1 MSEKSKKQKVSI
13 VEKMGLFMVCAGNI
27 PLMGLLSGFFMIYY
41 TNVVGL
47 EPAALATLFL
57 ISKVVDGIS
66 DPIMGYFLDKFP
78 VTKMGKFRPMIILGT
93 IICVINYILLWFGAV
108 WIPVGKYVIVYV
120 TYLLLG
126 WTFDIMD
133 ISKNSLLPVMS
144 ADDKERNSL
153 SLFNALGTMIGSA
166 VLAVAAPI
174 LVAEGTLQNY
184 YVLIFGSMAMVL
196 VLSIAG
202 ALCVKERVAFEGK
215 KEESY
220 TFRELLQFLR
230 YKPVWALFLVALVV
244 GVGSNI
250 AGGAG
255 AYFYTYI
262 LGDMTL
268 MSGVSL
274 VSMITTLVGIFL
286 GPILA
291 NRFGKKQIFV
301 MAIVVSIL
309 FSALRLIDVRSML
322 LIYISTVAGGVA
334 GGCLEVYRQALL
346 SERVGDMQSLTVF
359 TVNSDNPDMVIQD
372 EQKAGGKALGMML
385 PYFVTILLFA
395 GAMGL
400 GTDMVAGEKERGT
413 MASMLVAPI
422 KRSSIVLGKVFALM
436 IISGISSV
444 VYVAVMV
451 GFLPQMMG
459 AYGSEGLGLSLE
471 VGQVLMMAF
480 LLIAIAFLY
489 SGIIVLISVF
499 AKDTKEANSY
509 IMPVYMLI
517 LILGIATMFTTQNI
531 ESWYYAV
538 PVFNTALALQGILTG
553 DVSVMQYAVTLAET
567 LILGM
572 ILITVIA
579 KAFESEKVMAK

>member
-1 MSEKSKKQKVSI
+1 MREIRLICKKELSRVLTDRKMLFSVFLLPAIIMVVVMNVMTSFSENLENDVKSHVPIVYLQNAPEGVEQYLKAYNEKMDLRTVDDEQKVTEEI
-13 VEKMGLFMVCAGNI
+13 R
-27 PLMGLLSGFFMIYY
+27 
-41 TNVVGL
+41 
-47 EPAALATLFL
+47 
-57 ISKVVDGIS
+57 DG
-66 DPIMGYFLDKFP
+66 
-78 VTKMGKFRPMIILGT
+78 
-93 IICVINYILLWFGAV
+93 
-108 WIPVGKYVIVYV
+108 
-120 TYLLLG
+120 
-126 WTFDIMD
+126 
-133 ISKNSLLPVMS
+133 S
-144 ADDKERNSL
+144 ADLWIAFPQDFLEQIEVYKTGDEIPQIKVYYNPSEEY
-153 SLFNALGTMIGSA
+153 SQ
-166 VLAVAAPI
+166 AAY
-174 LVAEGTLQNY
+174 E
-184 YVLIFGSMAMVL
+184 
-196 VLSIAG
+196 
-202 ALCVKERVAFEGK
+202 
-215 KEESY
+215 
-220 TFRELLQFLR
+220 
-230 YKPVWALFLVALVV
+230 
-244 GVGSNI
+244 
-250 AGGAG
+250 
-255 AYFYTYI
+255 
-262 LGDMTL
+262 
-268 MSGVSL
+268 
-274 VSMITTLVGIFL
+274 
-286 GPILA
+286 
-291 NRFGKKQIFV
+291 
-301 MAIVVSIL
+301 
-309 FSALRLIDVRSML
+309 
-322 LIYISTVAGGVA
+322 GVA

-499 AKDTKEANSY
+499 AKDTKEASSY

-517 LILGIATMFTTQNI
+517 LVLGIATMFTTHNI
-531 ESWYYAV
+531 ENWYYAV

-567 LILGM
+567 LILGV

>member
-1 MSEKSKKQKVSI
+1 MREIRLICKKELSRVLTDRKMLFSVFLLPAIIMVVVMNVMTSFSKNLENDVKSHAPIVYLQSAPEGVEQYLKAYNEKMDLRTVDDEQKVTEEI
-13 VEKMGLFMVCAGNI
+13 R
-27 PLMGLLSGFFMIYY
+27 
-41 TNVVGL
+41 
-47 EPAALATLFL
+47 
-57 ISKVVDGIS
+57 DG
-66 DPIMGYFLDKFP
+66 
-78 VTKMGKFRPMIILGT
+78 
-93 IICVINYILLWFGAV
+93 
-108 WIPVGKYVIVYV
+108 
-120 TYLLLG
+120 
-126 WTFDIMD
+126 
-133 ISKNSLLPVMS
+133 S
-144 ADDKERNSL
+144 ADLWIAFPQDFLEQIEVYKTGDEIPQIKVYYNPSEEY
-153 SLFNALGTMIGSA
+153 SQ
-166 VLAVAAPI
+166 AAY
-174 LVAEGTLQNY
+174 E
-184 YVLIFGSMAMVL
+184 
-196 VLSIAG
+196 
-202 ALCVKERVAFEGK
+202 
-215 KEESY
+215 
-220 TFRELLQFLR
+220 
-230 YKPVWALFLVALVV
+230 
-244 GVGSNI
+244 
-250 AGGAG
+250 
-255 AYFYTYI
+255 
-262 LGDMTL
+262 
-268 MSGVSL
+268 
-274 VSMITTLVGIFL
+274 
-286 GPILA
+286 
-291 NRFGKKQIFV
+291 
-301 MAIVVSIL
+301 
-309 FSALRLIDVRSML
+309 
-322 LIYISTVAGGVA
+322 GVA

-451 GFLPQMMG
+451 GFLPQMTG

>member
-1 MSEKSKKQKVSI
+1 MREIRLICKKELSRVLTDRKMLFSIFLLPAIIMVVVMNVMTSFSKNLENDVKSHAPIVYLQSAPKGVEQYLKAYNEKMDLRTMDDEQKVTEEI
-13 VEKMGLFMVCAGNI
+13 R
-27 PLMGLLSGFFMIYY
+27 
-41 TNVVGL
+41 
-47 EPAALATLFL
+47 
-57 ISKVVDGIS
+57 DG
-66 DPIMGYFLDKFP
+66 
-78 VTKMGKFRPMIILGT
+78 
-93 IICVINYILLWFGAV
+93 
-108 WIPVGKYVIVYV
+108 
-120 TYLLLG
+120 
-126 WTFDIMD
+126 
-133 ISKNSLLPVMS
+133 S
-144 ADDKERNSL
+144 ADLWIAFPQDFLEQIEVYKTGDEIPQIKVYYNPSEEY
-153 SLFNALGTMIGSA
+153 SQ
-166 VLAVAAPI
+166 AAY
-174 LVAEGTLQNY
+174 E
-184 YVLIFGSMAMVL
+184 
-196 VLSIAG
+196 
-202 ALCVKERVAFEGK
+202 
-215 KEESY
+215 
-220 TFRELLQFLR
+220 
-230 YKPVWALFLVALVV
+230 
-244 GVGSNI
+244 
-250 AGGAG
+250 
-255 AYFYTYI
+255 
-262 LGDMTL
+262 
-268 MSGVSL
+268 
-274 VSMITTLVGIFL
+274 
-286 GPILA
+286 
-291 NRFGKKQIFV
+291 
-301 MAIVVSIL
+301 
-309 FSALRLIDVRSML
+309 
-322 LIYISTVAGGVA
+322 GVA

>member
-1 MSEKSKKQKVSI
+1 MREIRLICKKELSRVLTDRKMLFSIFLLPAIIMVVVMNVMTSFSENLENDVKSHAPIVYLQKAPEGVEQYLKAYNEKMDLRTMDDEQKVTEEI
-13 VEKMGLFMVCAGNI
+13 R
-27 PLMGLLSGFFMIYY
+27 
-41 TNVVGL
+41 
-47 EPAALATLFL
+47 
-57 ISKVVDGIS
+57 DG
-66 DPIMGYFLDKFP
+66 
-78 VTKMGKFRPMIILGT
+78 
-93 IICVINYILLWFGAV
+93 
-108 WIPVGKYVIVYV
+108 
-120 TYLLLG
+120 
-126 WTFDIMD
+126 
-133 ISKNSLLPVMS
+133 S
-144 ADDKERNSL
+144 ADLWIAFPQDFLEQIEVYKTGDEIPQIKVYYNPSEEY
-153 SLFNALGTMIGSA
+153 SQ
-166 VLAVAAPI
+166 AAY
-174 LVAEGTLQNY
+174 E
-184 YVLIFGSMAMVL
+184 
-196 VLSIAG
+196 
-202 ALCVKERVAFEGK
+202 
-215 KEESY
+215 
-220 TFRELLQFLR
+220 
-230 YKPVWALFLVALVV
+230 
-244 GVGSNI
+244 
-250 AGGAG
+250 
-255 AYFYTYI
+255 
-262 LGDMTL
+262 
-268 MSGVSL
+268 
-274 VSMITTLVGIFL
+274 
-286 GPILA
+286 
-291 NRFGKKQIFV
+291 
-301 MAIVVSIL
+301 
-309 FSALRLIDVRSML
+309 
-322 LIYISTVAGGVA
+322 GVA

-499 AKDTKEANSY
+499 AKDTKEASSY

-517 LILGIATMFTTQNI
+517 LVLGIATMFTTHNI
-531 ESWYYAV
+531 ENWYYAV

-567 LILGM
+567 LILGV

>member
-1 MSEKSKKQKVSI
+1 MREIRLICKKELSRVLTDRKMLFSVFLLPAIIMVVVMNVMTSFSKNLENDVKSHAPIVYLQSAPEGVEQYLKAYNEKMDLRTMDDEQKVTEEI
-13 VEKMGLFMVCAGNI
+13 R
-27 PLMGLLSGFFMIYY
+27 
-41 TNVVGL
+41 
-47 EPAALATLFL
+47 
-57 ISKVVDGIS
+57 DG
-66 DPIMGYFLDKFP
+66 
-78 VTKMGKFRPMIILGT
+78 
-93 IICVINYILLWFGAV
+93 
-108 WIPVGKYVIVYV
+108 
-120 TYLLLG
+120 
-126 WTFDIMD
+126 
-133 ISKNSLLPVMS
+133 S
-144 ADDKERNSL
+144 ADLWIAFPQDFLEQIEVYKTGDEIPQIKVYYNPSEEY
-153 SLFNALGTMIGSA
+153 SQ
-166 VLAVAAPI
+166 AAY
-174 LVAEGTLQNY
+174 E
-184 YVLIFGSMAMVL
+184 
-196 VLSIAG
+196 
-202 ALCVKERVAFEGK
+202 
-215 KEESY
+215 
-220 TFRELLQFLR
+220 
-230 YKPVWALFLVALVV
+230 
-244 GVGSNI
+244 
-250 AGGAG
+250 
-255 AYFYTYI
+255 
-262 LGDMTL
+262 
-268 MSGVSL
+268 
-274 VSMITTLVGIFL
+274 
-286 GPILA
+286 
-291 NRFGKKQIFV
+291 
-301 MAIVVSIL
+301 
-309 FSALRLIDVRSML
+309 
-322 LIYISTVAGGVA
+322 GVA

>member
-1 MSEKSKKQKVSI
+1 MREIRLICKKELSRVLTDRKMLFSIFLLPAIIMVVVMIVMTCFSENLENDVKSHAPIVYLQSAPEGVEQYLKAYNEKMDLRTMDDEQKVTEEI
-13 VEKMGLFMVCAGNI
+13 R
-27 PLMGLLSGFFMIYY
+27 
-41 TNVVGL
+41 
-47 EPAALATLFL
+47 
-57 ISKVVDGIS
+57 DG
-66 DPIMGYFLDKFP
+66 
-78 VTKMGKFRPMIILGT
+78 
-93 IICVINYILLWFGAV
+93 
-108 WIPVGKYVIVYV
+108 
-120 TYLLLG
+120 
-126 WTFDIMD
+126 
-133 ISKNSLLPVMS
+133 S
-144 ADDKERNSL
+144 ADLWIAFPQDFLEQIEVYKTGDEIPQIKVYYNPSEEY
-153 SLFNALGTMIGSA
+153 SQ
-166 VLAVAAPI
+166 AAY
-174 LVAEGTLQNY
+174 E
-184 YVLIFGSMAMVL
+184 
-196 VLSIAG
+196 
-202 ALCVKERVAFEGK
+202 
-215 KEESY
+215 
-220 TFRELLQFLR
+220 
-230 YKPVWALFLVALVV
+230 
-244 GVGSNI
+244 
-250 AGGAG
+250 
-255 AYFYTYI
+255 
-262 LGDMTL
+262 
-268 MSGVSL
+268 
-274 VSMITTLVGIFL
+274 
-286 GPILA
+286 
-291 NRFGKKQIFV
+291 
-301 MAIVVSIL
+301 
-309 FSALRLIDVRSML
+309 
-322 LIYISTVAGGVA
+322 GVA

-499 AKDTKEANSY
+499 AKDTKEASSY

-531 ESWYYAV
+531 ENWYYAV

>member
-1 MSEKSKKQKVSI
+1 MENDVKSHAPIVYLQSAPEGVEQYLKAYNEKMDLRTMDDEQKVTEEI
-13 VEKMGLFMVCAGNI
+13 R
-27 PLMGLLSGFFMIYY
+27 
-41 TNVVGL
+41 
-47 EPAALATLFL
+47 
-57 ISKVVDGIS
+57 DG
-66 DPIMGYFLDKFP
+66 
-78 VTKMGKFRPMIILGT
+78 
-93 IICVINYILLWFGAV
+93 
-108 WIPVGKYVIVYV
+108 
-120 TYLLLG
+120 
-126 WTFDIMD
+126 
-133 ISKNSLLPVMS
+133 S
-144 ADDKERNSL
+144 ADLWIAFPQDFLEQIEVYKTGDEIPQIKVYYNPSEEY
-153 SLFNALGTMIGSA
+153 SQ
-166 VLAVAAPI
+166 AAY
-174 LVAEGTLQNY
+174 E
-184 YVLIFGSMAMVL
+184 
-196 VLSIAG
+196 
-202 ALCVKERVAFEGK
+202 
-215 KEESY
+215 
-220 TFRELLQFLR
+220 
-230 YKPVWALFLVALVV
+230 
-244 GVGSNI
+244 
-250 AGGAG
+250 
-255 AYFYTYI
+255 
-262 LGDMTL
+262 
-268 MSGVSL
+268 
-274 VSMITTLVGIFL
+274 
-286 GPILA
+286 
-291 NRFGKKQIFV
+291 
-301 MAIVVSIL
+301 
-309 FSALRLIDVRSML
+309 
-322 LIYISTVAGGVA
+322 GVA

-499 AKDTKEANSY
+499 AKDTKEASSY

-531 ESWYYAV
+531 ENWYYAV

>member
-1 MSEKSKKQKVSI
+1 MRESI
-13 VEKMGLFMVCAGNI
+13 LLFH
-27 PLMGLLSGFFMIYY
+27 
-41 TNVVGL
+41 
-47 EPAALATLFL
+47 
-57 ISKVVDGIS
+57 IS
-66 DPIMGYFLDKFP
+66 DKE
-78 VTKMGKFRPMIILGT
+78 VKKKVER
-93 IICVINYILLWFGAV
+93 A
-108 WIPVGKYVIVYV
+108 
-120 TYLLLG
+120 
-126 WTFDIMD
+126 
-133 ISKNSLLPVMS
+133 LLPLRVRIRHIALKDYSQPLGCLLYTS
-144 ADDKERNSL
+144 AFPQDFLEQIEVYKTGDEIPQIKVYYNPSEEYSQ
-153 SLFNALGTMIGSA
+153 
-166 VLAVAAPI
+166 AAY
-174 LVAEGTLQNY
+174 E
-184 YVLIFGSMAMVL
+184 
-196 VLSIAG
+196 
-202 ALCVKERVAFEGK
+202 
-215 KEESY
+215 
-220 TFRELLQFLR
+220 
-230 YKPVWALFLVALVV
+230 
-244 GVGSNI
+244 
-250 AGGAG
+250 
-255 AYFYTYI
+255 
-262 LGDMTL
+262 
-268 MSGVSL
+268 
-274 VSMITTLVGIFL
+274 
-286 GPILA
+286 
-291 NRFGKKQIFV
+291 
-301 MAIVVSIL
+301 
-309 FSALRLIDVRSML
+309 
-322 LIYISTVAGGVA
+322 GVA

-499 AKDTKEANSY
+499 AKDTKEASSY

-531 ESWYYAV
+531 ENWYYAV

>member
-1 MSEKSKKQKVSI
+1 MREIRLICKKELSRVLTDRKMLFSIFLLPAIIMVVVMNVMTSFSKNLENDVKSHAPIVYLQSAPEGVEQYLKAYNEKMDLRTMDDEQKVTEEI
-13 VEKMGLFMVCAGNI
+13 R
-27 PLMGLLSGFFMIYY
+27 
-41 TNVVGL
+41 
-47 EPAALATLFL
+47 
-57 ISKVVDGIS
+57 DG
-66 DPIMGYFLDKFP
+66 
-78 VTKMGKFRPMIILGT
+78 
-93 IICVINYILLWFGAV
+93 
-108 WIPVGKYVIVYV
+108 
-120 TYLLLG
+120 
-126 WTFDIMD
+126 
-133 ISKNSLLPVMS
+133 S
-144 ADDKERNSL
+144 ADLWIAFPQDFLEQIEVYKTGDEIPQIKVYYNPSEEY
-153 SLFNALGTMIGSA
+153 SQ
-166 VLAVAAPI
+166 AAY
-174 LVAEGTLQNY
+174 E
-184 YVLIFGSMAMVL
+184 
-196 VLSIAG
+196 
-202 ALCVKERVAFEGK
+202 
-215 KEESY
+215 
-220 TFRELLQFLR
+220 
-230 YKPVWALFLVALVV
+230 
-244 GVGSNI
+244 
-250 AGGAG
+250 
-255 AYFYTYI
+255 
-262 LGDMTL
+262 
-268 MSGVSL
+268 
-274 VSMITTLVGIFL
+274 
-286 GPILA
+286 
-291 NRFGKKQIFV
+291 
-301 MAIVVSIL
+301 
-309 FSALRLIDVRSML
+309 
-322 LIYISTVAGGVA
+322 GVA

-499 AKDTKEANSY
+499 AKDTKEASSY

>member
-1 MSEKSKKQKVSI
+1 MREIRLICKKELSRVLTDRKMLFSVFLLPAIIMVVVMNVMTSFSKNLENDVKSHAPIVYLQNAPKGVEQYLKAYNEKMDLRTVDDEQKVTEEI
-13 VEKMGLFMVCAGNI
+13 R
-27 PLMGLLSGFFMIYY
+27 
-41 TNVVGL
+41 
-47 EPAALATLFL
+47 
-57 ISKVVDGIS
+57 DG
-66 DPIMGYFLDKFP
+66 
-78 VTKMGKFRPMIILGT
+78 
-93 IICVINYILLWFGAV
+93 
-108 WIPVGKYVIVYV
+108 
-120 TYLLLG
+120 
-126 WTFDIMD
+126 
-133 ISKNSLLPVMS
+133 S
-144 ADDKERNSL
+144 ADLWIAFPQDFLEQIEVYKTGDEIPQIKVYYNPSEEY
-153 SLFNALGTMIGSA
+153 SQ
-166 VLAVAAPI
+166 AAY
-174 LVAEGTLQNY
+174 E
-184 YVLIFGSMAMVL
+184 
-196 VLSIAG
+196 
-202 ALCVKERVAFEGK
+202 
-215 KEESY
+215 
-220 TFRELLQFLR
+220 
-230 YKPVWALFLVALVV
+230 
-244 GVGSNI
+244 
-250 AGGAG
+250 
-255 AYFYTYI
+255 
-262 LGDMTL
+262 
-268 MSGVSL
+268 
-274 VSMITTLVGIFL
+274 
-286 GPILA
+286 
-291 NRFGKKQIFV
+291 
-301 MAIVVSIL
+301 
-309 FSALRLIDVRSML
+309 
-322 LIYISTVAGGVA
+322 GVA

-459 AYGSEGLGLSLE
+459 AYGSEGLGLNLE

-499 AKDTKEANSY
+499 AKDTKEASSY

-517 LILGIATMFTTQNI
+517 LVLGIATMFTTHNI
-531 ESWYYAV
+531 ENWYYAV

-567 LILGM
+567 LILGV

>member
-1 MSEKSKKQKVSI
+1 MREIRLICKKELSRVLTDRKMLFSVFLLPAIIMVVVMNVMTSFSKNLENDVKSHAPIVYLQSAPEGVEQYLKAYNEKMDLRTVDDEQKVTEEI
-13 VEKMGLFMVCAGNI
+13 R
-27 PLMGLLSGFFMIYY
+27 
-41 TNVVGL
+41 
-47 EPAALATLFL
+47 
-57 ISKVVDGIS
+57 DG
-66 DPIMGYFLDKFP
+66 
-78 VTKMGKFRPMIILGT
+78 
-93 IICVINYILLWFGAV
+93 
-108 WIPVGKYVIVYV
+108 
-120 TYLLLG
+120 
-126 WTFDIMD
+126 
-133 ISKNSLLPVMS
+133 S
-144 ADDKERNSL
+144 ADLWIAFPQDFLEQIEVYKTGDEIPQIKVYYNPSEEY
-153 SLFNALGTMIGSA
+153 SQ
-166 VLAVAAPI
+166 AAY
-174 LVAEGTLQNY
+174 E
-184 YVLIFGSMAMVL
+184 
-196 VLSIAG
+196 
-202 ALCVKERVAFEGK
+202 
-215 KEESY
+215 
-220 TFRELLQFLR
+220 
-230 YKPVWALFLVALVV
+230 
-244 GVGSNI
+244 
-250 AGGAG
+250 
-255 AYFYTYI
+255 
-262 LGDMTL
+262 
-268 MSGVSL
+268 
-274 VSMITTLVGIFL
+274 
-286 GPILA
+286 
-291 NRFGKKQIFV
+291 
-301 MAIVVSIL
+301 
-309 FSALRLIDVRSML
+309 
-322 LIYISTVAGGVA
+322 GVA

-531 ESWYYAV
+531 ENWYYAV

>member
-1 MSEKSKKQKVSI
+1 MREIRLICKKELSRVLTDRKMLFSVFLLPAIIMVVVMNVMTSFSKNLENDVKSHAPIVYLQSAPKGVEQYLKAYNEKMDLRTMDDEQKVTEEI
-13 VEKMGLFMVCAGNI
+13 R
-27 PLMGLLSGFFMIYY
+27 
-41 TNVVGL
+41 
-47 EPAALATLFL
+47 
-57 ISKVVDGIS
+57 DG
-66 DPIMGYFLDKFP
+66 
-78 VTKMGKFRPMIILGT
+78 
-93 IICVINYILLWFGAV
+93 
-108 WIPVGKYVIVYV
+108 
-120 TYLLLG
+120 
-126 WTFDIMD
+126 
-133 ISKNSLLPVMS
+133 S
-144 ADDKERNSL
+144 ADLWIAFPQDFLEQIEVYKTGDEIPQIKVYYNPSEEY
-153 SLFNALGTMIGSA
+153 SQ
-166 VLAVAAPI
+166 AAY
-174 LVAEGTLQNY
+174 E
-184 YVLIFGSMAMVL
+184 
-196 VLSIAG
+196 
-202 ALCVKERVAFEGK
+202 
-215 KEESY
+215 
-220 TFRELLQFLR
+220 
-230 YKPVWALFLVALVV
+230 
-244 GVGSNI
+244 
-250 AGGAG
+250 
-255 AYFYTYI
+255 
-262 LGDMTL
+262 
-268 MSGVSL
+268 
-274 VSMITTLVGIFL
+274 
-286 GPILA
+286 
-291 NRFGKKQIFV
+291 
-301 MAIVVSIL
+301 
-309 FSALRLIDVRSML
+309 
-322 LIYISTVAGGVA
+322 GVA

>member
-1 MSEKSKKQKVSI
+1 MREIRLICKKELSRVLTDRKMLFSIFLLPAIIMVVVMNVMTSFSKNLENDVKSHAPIVYLQSAPEGVEQYLKAYNEKMDLRTVDDEQKVTEEI
-13 VEKMGLFMVCAGNI
+13 R
-27 PLMGLLSGFFMIYY
+27 
-41 TNVVGL
+41 
-47 EPAALATLFL
+47 
-57 ISKVVDGIS
+57 DG
-66 DPIMGYFLDKFP
+66 
-78 VTKMGKFRPMIILGT
+78 
-93 IICVINYILLWFGAV
+93 
-108 WIPVGKYVIVYV
+108 
-120 TYLLLG
+120 
-126 WTFDIMD
+126 
-133 ISKNSLLPVMS
+133 S
-144 ADDKERNSL
+144 ADLWIAFPQDFLEQIEVYKTGDEIPQIKVYYNPSEEY
-153 SLFNALGTMIGSA
+153 SQ
-166 VLAVAAPI
+166 AAY
-174 LVAEGTLQNY
+174 E
-184 YVLIFGSMAMVL
+184 
-196 VLSIAG
+196 
-202 ALCVKERVAFEGK
+202 
-215 KEESY
+215 
-220 TFRELLQFLR
+220 
-230 YKPVWALFLVALVV
+230 
-244 GVGSNI
+244 
-250 AGGAG
+250 
-255 AYFYTYI
+255 
-262 LGDMTL
+262 
-268 MSGVSL
+268 
-274 VSMITTLVGIFL
+274 
-286 GPILA
+286 
-291 NRFGKKQIFV
+291 
-301 MAIVVSIL
+301 
-309 FSALRLIDVRSML
+309 
-322 LIYISTVAGGVA
+322 GVA

-499 AKDTKEANSY
+499 AKDTKEASSY

-531 ESWYYAV
+531 ENWYYAV

>member
-1 MSEKSKKQKVSI
+1 MREIRLICKKELSRVLTDRKMLFSVFLLPAIIMVVVMNVMTSFSKNLENDVKSHAPIVYLQSAPEGVEQYLKAYNEKMDLRTVDDEQKVTEEI
-13 VEKMGLFMVCAGNI
+13 R
-27 PLMGLLSGFFMIYY
+27 
-41 TNVVGL
+41 
-47 EPAALATLFL
+47 
-57 ISKVVDGIS
+57 DG
-66 DPIMGYFLDKFP
+66 
-78 VTKMGKFRPMIILGT
+78 
-93 IICVINYILLWFGAV
+93 
-108 WIPVGKYVIVYV
+108 
-120 TYLLLG
+120 
-126 WTFDIMD
+126 
-133 ISKNSLLPVMS
+133 S
-144 ADDKERNSL
+144 ADLWIAFPQDFLEQIEVYKTGDEIPQIKVYYNPSEEY
-153 SLFNALGTMIGSA
+153 SQ
-166 VLAVAAPI
+166 AAY
-174 LVAEGTLQNY
+174 E
-184 YVLIFGSMAMVL
+184 
-196 VLSIAG
+196 
-202 ALCVKERVAFEGK
+202 
-215 KEESY
+215 
-220 TFRELLQFLR
+220 
-230 YKPVWALFLVALVV
+230 
-244 GVGSNI
+244 
-250 AGGAG
+250 
-255 AYFYTYI
+255 
-262 LGDMTL
+262 
-268 MSGVSL
+268 
-274 VSMITTLVGIFL
+274 
-286 GPILA
+286 
-291 NRFGKKQIFV
+291 
-301 MAIVVSIL
+301 
-309 FSALRLIDVRSML
+309 
-322 LIYISTVAGGVA
+322 GVA

-499 AKDTKEANSY
+499 AKDTKEASSY

-517 LILGIATMFTTQNI
+517 LVLGIATMFTTQNI

>member
-1 MSEKSKKQKVSI
+1 MREIRLICKKELSRVLTDRKMLFSVFLLPAIIMVVVMNVMTSFSKNLENDVKSHAPIVYLQSAPEGVEQYLKAYNEKMDLRTMDDEQKVTEEI
-13 VEKMGLFMVCAGNI
+13 R
-27 PLMGLLSGFFMIYY
+27 
-41 TNVVGL
+41 
-47 EPAALATLFL
+47 
-57 ISKVVDGIS
+57 DG
-66 DPIMGYFLDKFP
+66 
-78 VTKMGKFRPMIILGT
+78 
-93 IICVINYILLWFGAV
+93 
-108 WIPVGKYVIVYV
+108 
-120 TYLLLG
+120 
-126 WTFDIMD
+126 
-133 ISKNSLLPVMS
+133 S
-144 ADDKERNSL
+144 ADLWIAFPQDFLEQIEVYKTGDEIPQIKVYYNPSEEY
-153 SLFNALGTMIGSA
+153 SQ
-166 VLAVAAPI
+166 AAY
-174 LVAEGTLQNY
+174 E
-184 YVLIFGSMAMVL
+184 
-196 VLSIAG
+196 
-202 ALCVKERVAFEGK
+202 
-215 KEESY
+215 
-220 TFRELLQFLR
+220 
-230 YKPVWALFLVALVV
+230 
-244 GVGSNI
+244 
-250 AGGAG
+250 
-255 AYFYTYI
+255 
-262 LGDMTL
+262 
-268 MSGVSL
+268 
-274 VSMITTLVGIFL
+274 
-286 GPILA
+286 
-291 NRFGKKQIFV
+291 
-301 MAIVVSIL
+301 
-309 FSALRLIDVRSML
+309 
-322 LIYISTVAGGVA
+322 GVA

-499 AKDTKEANSY
+499 AKDTKEASSY

>member
-1 MSEKSKKQKVSI
+1 MDDEQKVTEEI
-13 VEKMGLFMVCAGNI
+13 R
-27 PLMGLLSGFFMIYY
+27 
-41 TNVVGL
+41 
-47 EPAALATLFL
+47 
-57 ISKVVDGIS
+57 DG
-66 DPIMGYFLDKFP
+66 
-78 VTKMGKFRPMIILGT
+78 
-93 IICVINYILLWFGAV
+93 
-108 WIPVGKYVIVYV
+108 
-120 TYLLLG
+120 
-126 WTFDIMD
+126 
-133 ISKNSLLPVMS
+133 S
-144 ADDKERNSL
+144 ADLWIAFPQDFLEQIEVYKTGDEIPQIKVYYNPSEEY
-153 SLFNALGTMIGSA
+153 SQ
-166 VLAVAAPI
+166 AAY
-174 LVAEGTLQNY
+174 E
-184 YVLIFGSMAMVL
+184 
-196 VLSIAG
+196 
-202 ALCVKERVAFEGK
+202 
-215 KEESY
+215 
-220 TFRELLQFLR
+220 
-230 YKPVWALFLVALVV
+230 
-244 GVGSNI
+244 
-250 AGGAG
+250 
-255 AYFYTYI
+255 
-262 LGDMTL
+262 
-268 MSGVSL
+268 
-274 VSMITTLVGIFL
+274 
-286 GPILA
+286 
-291 NRFGKKQIFV
+291 
-301 MAIVVSIL
+301 
-309 FSALRLIDVRSML
+309 
-322 LIYISTVAGGVA
+322 GVA

-499 AKDTKEANSY
+499 AKDTKEASSY

-531 ESWYYAV
+531 ENWYYAV

-567 LILGM
+567 LILGV